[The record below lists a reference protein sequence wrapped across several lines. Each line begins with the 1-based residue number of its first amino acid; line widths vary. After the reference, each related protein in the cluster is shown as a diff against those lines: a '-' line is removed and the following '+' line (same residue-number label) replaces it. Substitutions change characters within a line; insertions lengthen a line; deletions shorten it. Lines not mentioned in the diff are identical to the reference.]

1 MIPRLKNEYEKKI
14 IDDLQKKFSMKNKY
28 MVPKFIKVV
37 LNMGLGLDANDKK
50 KLQNCIEDMSLISGQ
65 KPIVTKFKKSISNF
79 KTRKGTT
86 AGVKVTLRSNRMYE
100 FIDRLVNI
108 ALPRIKDFQGL
119 SVNGFDTFGNYSFG
133 IKEHIIFPEIN
144 FDKVDR
150 IRGMDITLVTNS
162 KNKKF
167 TFALLESMNFPFNKQ
182 KKNKEINWG
191 TMAKTSSIQRNL
203 KRIRLAKKFL
213 KKRENLK
220 KIIKNRKLPLE
231 DRFAAQLKL
240 AKIPRNSSKTRIRNR
255 CEITGRPHGFYR
267 KLKISRIALRDL
279 ASKGKIPGMTKSSW

>member
-1 MIPRLKNEYEKKI
+1 MIPRLKEEYDKKI
-14 IDDLQKKFSMKNKY
+14 VQDLQKRFSMKNKY

-65 KPIVTKFKKSISNF
+65 RPIVTKFKKSISNF

-240 AKIPRNSSKTRIRNR
+240 AKIPKNSSKTRIRNR
-255 CEITGRPHGFYR
+255 CEITGRPHGYYR